1 MSDEQ
6 DDEEHE
12 RARRR
17 THLIALVVIAA
28 LVLGGIWLA
37 NVLGSVSRLQDC
49 VMSGR
54 TNCVRFN

>member
-6 DDEEHE
+6 DDEEYA

-28 LVLGGIWLA
+28 LVLGGIWLVG
-37 NVLGSVSRLQDC
+37 VLGSVSRLQDC

>member
-1 MSDEQ
+1 VSDEQ
-6 DDEEHE
+6 DDEEHV
-12 RARRR
+12 RAQRRA
-17 THLIALVVIAA
+17 HLIALVVIAL

>member
-6 DDEEHE
+6 DDEEH
-12 RARRR
+12 APAQRRV
-17 THLIALVVIAA
+17 HFIALVVIAL